1 MSSEEVVVS
10 ARGVGKTFFVYR
22 RPRDRL
28 LQMLPSRRSAAQRFD
43 ALRDVSFELR
53 RGETVGII
61 GQNGS
66 GKSTLLQILCGT
78 QTPTTGEVGVRGR
91 VAALLELGAGFN
103 PEFTGR
109 ENVMLSASLAGI
121 TRERALAMF
130 DSVAAFADIGDF
142 IDQPVKTYSSGMFV
156 RLAFALQI
164 HTAPEVFLVDE
175 AMAVGDHRFVQ
186 KCYGRMAEM
195 KAAGTSLL
203 LVSHDTTA
211 IKMLCDRA
219 MWLHEGQVRMIG
231 PASEV
236 VDAYR
241 QWADG
246 IDDAVVGAGLG
257 AGHGPAGRLKLEAL
271 QMLDADGAARS
282 SFEHGKPVI
291 LEARI
296 RNRSCPPGTQL
307 RFGFSIRNNRGIEIT
322 GSNTD
327 AVAFTATTPQPGQA
341 LSLRVAFTMPLLAGG
356 RYSISA
362 NVDALG
368 NGDPVTEVL
377 IPDALVFDIDE
388 RVKVFTLIGLDARF
402 SAAVTRTDVRPQDA
416 TQC

>member
-1 MSSEEVVVS
+1 MCSEEVVVS
-10 ARGVGKTFFVYR
+10 ARGLGKTYFVYR

-28 LQMLPSRRSAAQRFD
+28 LQMLPGRRSTAQRFE
-43 ALRDVSFELR
+43 ALHDVSFDLHR
-53 RGETVGII
+53 AETVGII

-78 QTPTTGEVGVRGR
+78 LAPSAGDVRVRGR
-91 VAALLELGAGFN
+91 IAALLELGAGFN

-121 TRERALAMF
+121 SRARALAMF
-130 DSVAAFADIGDF
+130 DSVAAFADIGEF

-156 RLAFALQI
+156 RLAFALQV
-164 HTAPEVFLVDE
+164 HTEPELFLVDE

-186 KCYGRMAEM
+186 KCYARMTEM
-195 KAAGTSLL
+195 KAAGTTLL

-211 IKMLCDRA
+211 MKMLCDRVV
-219 MWLHEGQVRMIG
+219 WLHEGKVRMLG
-231 PASEV
+231 PASDV

-246 IDDAVVGAGLG
+246 IDDAVVRVA
-257 AGHGPAGRLKLEAL
+257 
-271 QMLDADGAARS
+271 LDADHGPVGRLQLEGLKMLDVNCVPGS
-282 SFEHGKPVI
+282 SFEHGSPVI

-296 RNRSCPPGTQL
+296 RNEGCPPGTRL

-327 AVAFTATTPQPGQA
+327 AAGFTAVAPQLGHTLALQA
-341 LSLRVAFTMPLLAGG
+341 AFALPLLAGG

-362 NVDALG
+362 NVDAFG
-368 NGDPVTEVL
+368 EPEPVTEVL
-377 IPDALVFDIDE
+377 VRDGLLVDIDE
-388 RVKVFTLIGLDARF
+388 RVKVFTLVGLDARF
-402 SAAVTRTDVRPQDA
+402 SAADTRTGAQPQDS
-416 TQC
+416 TKC

>member
-10 ARGVGKTFFVYR
+10 ARGLGKTYSVYR
-22 RPRDRL
+22 RPSDRL
-28 LQMLPSRRSAAQRFD
+28 LQMLPGRRSTAQRFE
-43 ALRDVSFELR
+43 ALRDVSFDLH

-78 QTPTTGEVGVRGR
+78 LAPTAGDVRVRGR

-103 PEFTGR
+103 VEFTGR
-109 ENVMLSASLAGI
+109 ENVMLSASVAGI
-121 TRERALAMF
+121 PRERALAMF

-156 RLAFALQI
+156 RLAFALQV

-186 KCYGRMAEM
+186 KCYARMAEM
-195 KAAGTSLL
+195 KASGASLL

-219 MWLHEGQVRMIG
+219 LWLHEGKVRLIG
-231 PASEV
+231 AASEV

-246 IDDAVVGAGLG
+246 IEETVVHAGLDVE
-257 AGHGPAGRLKLEAL
+257 HGPKRRLQLERL
-271 QMLDADGAARS
+271 QLLDANGTPRS
-282 SFEHGKPVI
+282 SFEHGKPVQ

-296 RNRSCPPGTQL
+296 RNRGCEPGTPL

-327 AVAFTATTPQPGQA
+327 AVGFAASAPAVGDTLVLRGAFT
-341 LSLRVAFTMPLLAGG
+341 LPLLAAG
-356 RYSISA
+356 RYSFSA
-362 NVDALG
+362 NVDAMG
-368 NGDPVTEVL
+368 EEGGVTEVL
-377 IPDALVFDIDE
+377 VRDGLVMDIDE
-388 RVKVFTLIGLDARF
+388 RVKVFTLIGLDTRF
-402 SAAVTRTDVRPQDA
+402 SATVTSSEIEVQEETK
-416 TQC
+416 C

>member
-1 MSSEEVVVS
+1 
-10 ARGVGKTFFVYR
+10 
-22 RPRDRL
+22 
-28 LQMLPSRRSAAQRFD
+28 MLPGRRSAAQHFQ
-43 ALRDVSFELR
+43 ALREVSFELH

-78 QTPTTGEVGVRGR
+78 LAPTVGEVRIRGR

-121 TRERALAMF
+121 SRERALAMF
-130 DSVAAFADIGDF
+130 DSVATFADIGDF

-156 RLAFALQI
+156 RLAFALQV
-164 HTAPEVFLVDE
+164 HTSPELFLVDE

-186 KCYGRMAEM
+186 KCYARMAEM

-219 MWLHEGQVRMIG
+219 LWLHEGRVRMTG
-231 PASEV
+231 PASHV

-246 IDDAVVGAGLG
+246 IDQSVVRTTLDAD
-257 AGHGPAGRLKLEAL
+257 HGPAGRLQLEYL
-271 QMLDADGAARS
+271 RLLDQDGVAAS
-282 SFEHGKPVI
+282 SFEHGKPAV
-291 LEARI
+291 LEACV
-296 RNRSCPPGTQL
+296 RNRGCPPGTRL

-327 AVAFTATTPQPGQA
+327 VVGFTAAAPEIGSAVTLQA
-341 LSLRVAFTMPLLAGG
+341 SFTLPLLAGG

-362 NVDALG
+362 NIDALDG
-368 NGDPVTEVL
+368 GEPVTEVL
-377 IPDALVFDIDE
+377 VADGLIFDIDE
-388 RVKVFTLIGLDARF
+388 RIKVFTLVGLDARF
-402 SAAVTRTDVRPQDA
+402 SAMTARRDALPQDA
-416 TQC
+416 TKC

>member
-1 MSSEEVVVS
+1 MSSEDVVVS
-10 ARGVGKTFFVYR
+10 ARGLGKTYFIYR

-28 LQMLPSRRSAAQRFD
+28 LEMLPGRRSTAQKFE
-43 ALRDVSFELR
+43 ALRDVSFDLH

-78 QTPTTGEVGVRGR
+78 LAPTSGDVRVRGR

-121 TRERALAMF
+121 SRERAVAMF
-130 DSVAAFADIGDF
+130 DSVAAFADIGEF
-142 IDQPVKTYSSGMFV
+142 IEQPVKTYSSGMFV
-156 RLAFALQI
+156 RLAFALQV
-164 HTAPEVFLVDE
+164 HTEPEVFLVDE

-211 IKMLCDRA
+211 MKMLCDRVL
-219 MWLHEGQVRMIG
+219 WLHEGQVRMIG
-231 PASEV
+231 RASEV

-246 IDDAVVGAGLG
+246 IDQAVVRTAVDPH
-257 AGHGPAGRLKLEAL
+257 HGPQGRLRLEGL
-271 QMLDADGAARS
+271 QLLDSEGVAGS
-282 SFEHGKPVI
+282 SFEHGKAVV

-296 RNRSCPPGTQL
+296 RNHGCPPGTRL

-322 GSNTD
+322 GCNTD
-327 AVAFTATTPQPGQA
+327 AAGFTASAPQQGETLA
-341 LSLRVAFTMPLLAGG
+341 LRAAFALPLLAGG
-356 RYSISA
+356 RYSVSA
-362 NVDALG
+362 NVDAI
-368 NGDPVTEVL
+368 GDGEPVTEVL
-377 IPDALVFDIDE
+377 VSDGLIIDIDE
-388 RVKVFTLIGLDARF
+388 RVKVFTLVGLDTRF
-402 SAAVTRTDVRPQDA
+402 SSAVARNGVQPQDA
-416 TQC
+416 IKC